1 MPNFPGRNLSRRD
14 APLPARSFAR
24 VHECPRHAG
33 RAAGRGGS
41 QLCDHDGQQR
51 AGGPLHSDCACGQG
65 ASGAFALRGSLG
77 AAARTCG
84 DRPCTIASHTHRRRS
99 RQVVLGEK
107 LFNKIRGKGIAI
119 HSQARLFFT
128 LLLPRPLPQNPNPN
142 AAPNRKRRSN
152 PSPALTPPTRRSSP
166 TSARTSACR
175 GRCAAPSS
183 RRPRPRVA
191 CWASSTEGARTRLE
205 PKVRLRGVVG

>member
-1 MPNFPGRNLSRRD
+1 MHASQPDSSRRD
-14 APLPARSFAR
+14 APVPARSFAR

-65 ASGAFALRGSLG
+65 ASSAAALRGSLG
-77 AAARTCG
+77 AAARICG

-119 HSQARLFFT
+119 HSQVRIFFHPALTPT
-128 LLLPRPLPQNPNPN
+128 LTPEPQPQRCSQPQT
-142 AAPNRKRRSN
+142 RRSN

-175 GRCAAPSS
+175 GRCVAPSS

-205 PKVRLRGVVG
+205 PKVRL

>member
-1 MPNFPGRNLSRRD
+1 MPTPARSFRIPRRRD
-14 APLPARSFAR
+14 AAEVPARSFAR

-65 ASGAFALRGSLG
+65 ASSAAALRGSLG
-77 AAARTCG
+77 AAARICG

-119 HSQARLFFT
+119 HSQVRIFFT

-142 AAPNRKRRSN
+142 AAPKRKRRSN
-152 PSPALTPPTRRSSP
+152 PSLPALTPPTRRSSP

-175 GRCAAPSS
+175 GRCVAPSS

-205 PKVRLRGVVG
+205 PKVRL